1 MTVLD
6 VAGWAMDAAPYVPAF
21 VIPAVLVVGVYGASL
36 FAGRIRERRALRAA
50 QRIAQHPL
58 VRRYQTGPDPLQ
70 ELALLDHHLD
80 TYARGLDGLYERTE
94 DR

>member
-21 VIPAVLVVGVYGASL
+21 VIPSVLAGAVYAAWHGTRHL
-36 FAGRIRERRALRAA
+36 RQRRAERAA
-50 QRIAQHPL
+50 QRRVQHPL